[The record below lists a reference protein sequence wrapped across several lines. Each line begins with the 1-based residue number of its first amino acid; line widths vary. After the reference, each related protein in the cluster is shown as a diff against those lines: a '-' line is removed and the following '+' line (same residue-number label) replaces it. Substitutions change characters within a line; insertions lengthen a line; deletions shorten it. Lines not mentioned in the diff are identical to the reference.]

1 MTNPFHTSFAA
12 IFTNEVLLST
22 KRVAPYVLIVL
33 FAANK
38 VLWWA
43 KGPAVGAG
51 WATNSDFNISR
62 DFTGFC
68 FLLGLPIFTGIF
80 MGDPIVRD
88 FRLGVDPLIF
98 SKPMGRA
105 AYILGKFF
113 GNFFVLVV
121 CQSAFAI
128 TAFLLQWVPFSGMVV
143 LPVRVIPF
151 VKHFFFIVVISHL
164 MMAAIY
170 FAAGTLTRNAKVVYV
185 IAACFYPVYIAFELF
200 VMKPLPVIFRV
211 LLDPLGFN
219 THRIQAMNPW
229 DQTPEFLNRYVVTYD
244 LTAYV
249 NRVSM
254 VVIAAVLL
262 LIVYRR
268 FTIEP
273 LKEAGHFTSLT
284 LSTPTERV
292 AYTAPSGGF
301 LDSAFDASLERDRI
315 PIPKVSSTRGPAGTL
330 FKLLAALGAEFRLL
344 RAERSLIVLIVLVIL
359 LSIVNLPPHR
369 MVPELSYSVMF
380 ATNTANTLLV
390 LLTGLIVFY
399 TGEALHREREL
410 KVEPIVWSTPV
421 SNSVLLLSKYFVMVS
436 LTLLLVVVV
445 SLIAIMGQ
453 LLQGRALEISAY
465 LIVHGM
471 VLVPGILFMTA
482 FVVALNVLLRNKYVV
497 YVVAVGTGAG
507 LVYLYNLGYTHWLYN
522 PLLYRIWTYPD
533 LTTRPML
540 MNRLYCLG
548 LTVICLVLAH
558 LLFERKT
565 R

>member
-1 MTNPFHTSFAA
+1 MSTRFHTSFAA
-12 IFTNEVLLST
+12 VFTNEVLLST

-43 KGPAVGAG
+43 KGPAVGLG
-51 WATNSDFNISR
+51 WATNSVFNITR
-62 DFTGFC
+62 DYTGFC

-98 SKPMGRA
+98 SKPVGRA

-121 CQSAFAI
+121 CQSAFAV

-143 LPVRVIPF
+143 LPVQVVPF
-151 VKHFFFIVVISHL
+151 VTHFIIIVVISHL
-164 MMAAIY
+164 MLGAIY

-185 IAACFYPVYIAFELF
+185 IAASFYPVYVAFELL
-200 VMKPLPVIFRV
+200 VMKNLPVVFRV

-219 THRIQAMNPW
+219 THRLQGMNAW
-229 DQTPEFLNRYVVTYD
+229 DQTAEFLNAYVVTYD

-254 VVIAAVLL
+254 VVIAAILL
-262 LIVYRR
+262 FIVYRR
-268 FTIEP
+268 FTIAP
-273 LKEAGHFTSLT
+273 LNEASHFTGLK
-284 LSTPTERV
+284 LSSAPERL
-292 AYTAPSGGF
+292 AYAAPSGGF
-301 LDSAFDASLERDRI
+301 LDSGTYELTERDRI
-315 PIPKVSSTRGPAGTL
+315 PLPQVTSTRST
-330 FKLLAALGAEFRLL
+330 FSKLLAALETEFRLL
-344 RAERSLIVLIVLVIL
+344 RAERSLLVLVVLVIL
-359 LSIVNLPPHR
+359 LSIVNLPPYR
-369 MVPELSYSVMF
+369 MVPEVSYSVMF
-380 ATNTANTLLV
+380 ATNTANTLFV

-399 TGEALHREREL
+399 TGETLHREREL

-421 SNSVLLLSKYFVMVS
+421 ANSVLLLSKYFAMVS
-436 LTLLLVVVV
+436 LTLVLVLVV
-445 SLIAIMGQ
+445 SLIAIVSQ
-453 LLQGRALEISAY
+453 LLRGHTLEISAY
-465 LIVHGM
+465 VIVHG
-471 VLVPGILFMTA
+471 VLLVPGILFMTA
-482 FVVALNVLLRNKYVV
+482 FVVALNVLLRNKYVA
-497 YVVAVGTGAG
+497 YVIAVGTGAG

-540 MNRLYCLG
+540 MKRLFCLG
-548 LTVICLVLAH
+548 LAAVCLGLAH
-558 LLFERKT
+558 FFFERKT